1 VEVEAGLGMLEV
13 NSLEELFLEVLVVVS
28 LTHQAQQLV
37 VLVQTLKGLLEEMVP
52 VTLETPAW
60 VLEEEEV
67 LRLLELVEMVMLME
81 AMEELA

>member
-13 NSLEELFLEVLVVVS
+13 NSLEELLLEALVVVN

-37 VLVQTLKGLLEEMVP
+37 VLEQILKGSLGGMAL

-60 VLEEEEV
+60 ALEEEAV
-67 LRLLELVEMVMLME
+67 LRLSELAEMGMLME